1 MLQILNRR
9 ARKFESK
16 TMRSDRIDL
25 ESDDTGAES
34 PIWTTRPSGYSLAM
48 MDSPDVSAGAGS
60 ESMTSKTEL
69 DEEMEIEWSM
79 TDDL

>member
-25 ESDDTGAES
+25 ESDDTEAE
-34 PIWTTRPSGYSLAM
+34 PPLWTTRPGGYGLAM
-48 MDSPDVSAGAGS
+48 MDSPDVSAGAES

-69 DEEMEIEWSM
+69 GEETETEWSM
-79 TDDL
+79 MDDL